1 MDEKKNKGLE
11 LEMNEQ
17 IADGVYA
24 NLVIVSHSD
33 SEIIFDFARMLPG
46 KPKARIHS
54 RVILNPKNAKLFL
67 KAFEDNITK
76 YEKKFG
82 KISIGDMPMPKV
94 NLPSDDDET
103 VN

>member
-1 MDEKKNKGLE
+1 MNNKNNRKE
-11 LEMNEQ
+11 LQIELNEQ

-33 SEIIFDFARMLPG
+33 SEFIFDFARMLPG

-67 KAFEDNITK
+67 KAFQDNVDK
-76 YEKKFG
+76 FEKKFG
-82 KISIGDMPMPKV
+82 KIKEGEALPKLNMPAGD
-94 NLPSDDDET
+94 DT

>member
-1 MDEKKNKGLE
+1 ME
-11 LEMNEQ
+11 LNEQ
-17 IADGVYA
+17 IADGAYA

-33 SEIIFDFARMLPG
+33 SEIIFDFARIMPG

-67 KAFEDNITK
+67 QAFQDNIEK

-82 KISIGDMPMPKV
+82 TIKIGDMVPPKF
-94 NLPSDDDET
+94 NISSDDET